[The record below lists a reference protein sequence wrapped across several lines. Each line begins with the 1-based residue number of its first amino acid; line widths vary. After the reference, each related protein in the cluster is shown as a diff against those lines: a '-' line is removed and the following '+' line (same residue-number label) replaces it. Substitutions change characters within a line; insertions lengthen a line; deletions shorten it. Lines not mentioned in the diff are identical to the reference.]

1 MTNLKPDAVV
11 FDIGN
16 VLIEWQPERFY
27 DRVIGLEKRR
37 AMFDDVDLHF
47 MNERVDRGEH
57 FTETIY
63 ATAEENPKWRA
74 EIRMW
79 HDRWIE
85 LATPVIDHSV
95 RLMKAL
101 QTKGMPVFSLTNF
114 GIQSYDY
121 AATHYSFLRAFDCDF
136 ISGHMG
142 VTKPHRDIYA
152 RLEETSGLRGDA
164 LLFTDDRSDNIA
176 AAQSFGWR
184 THLFQGPQ
192 GWAARLVDEGLLTKE
207 EAA

>member
-1 MTNLKPDAVV
+1 MTPKAVV

-27 DRVIGLEKRR
+27 DAVIGEERR
-37 AMFDDVDLHF
+37 RDMFDEVDLHG
-47 MNERVDRGEH
+47 MNELVDQGHH

-63 ATAEENPKWRA
+63 ATAEKYPAWRN

-101 QTKGMPVFSLTNF
+101 QAKGVPVFSLTNF

-121 AATHYSFLRAFDCDF
+121 AATHYPFLRDFDRDF
-136 ISGHMG
+136 ISGHLA
-142 VTKPHRDIYA
+142 VTKPDHLIYQKLQDA
-152 RLEETSGLRGDA
+152 SGLSGAD
-164 LLFTDDRSDNIA
+164 LLFTDDRADNIA
-176 AAQSFGWR
+176 AAETHGWQ
-184 THLFQGPQ
+184 THLFEHPQ
-192 GWAARLVDEGLLTKE
+192 GWADRLVAAGLLSAD
-207 EAA
+207 EAK

>member
-1 MTNLKPDAVV
+1 MTPKAVV

-27 DRVIGLEKRR
+27 DQVIGQERR
-37 AMFDDVDLHF
+37 EAMFAAVDLHA
-47 MNERVDRGEH
+47 MNDRVDIGED

-63 ATAEENPKWRA
+63 ETADATPEWRD
-74 EIRMW
+74 EIRLW

-85 LATPVIDHSV
+85 MAAPVIPHSL

-101 QTKGMPVFSLTNF
+101 QSKGVPVFSLTNF
-114 GIQSYDY
+114 GIGSYDL
-121 AATHYSFLRAFDCDF
+121 AARHYPFLRAFDRDF

-142 VTKPHRDIYA
+142 MIKPDPAIYEA
-152 RLEETSGLRGDA
+152 LETGSGVPPQA
-164 LLFTDDRSDNIA
+164 LIFTDDRADNIA
-176 AAQSFGWR
+176 AAQARGWQ
-184 THLFQGPQ
+184 THHFTGPQ
-192 GWAARLVDEGLLTKE
+192 GWADRLVAAGLLTEK